1 MSRVGLNPITIEE
14 GVDVQI
20 DNEKRVVTVSGDGK
34 KIDIP
39 IPSVLDVKIDG
50 NQLFVTR
57 KNDEKFSKSMHGTVR
72 MLINNAI
79 YGIKH
84 GYEKKLELVG
94 VGYRARMEGTTLV
107 MNLGLNHPVKFESPE

>member
-20 DNEKRVVTVSGDGK
+20 DNDKRLVVVSNDER
-34 KIDIP
+34 KIEIP

-84 GYEKKLELVG
+84 GYEKKLELV
-94 VGYRARMEGTTLV
+94 
-107 MNLGLNHPVKFESPE
+107 

>member
-57 KNDEKFSKSMHGTVR
+57 KNDEKFSKSMQC
-72 MLINNAI
+72 
-79 YGIKH
+79 
-84 GYEKKLELVG
+84 
-94 VGYRARMEGTTLV
+94 
-107 MNLGLNHPVKFESPE
+107 